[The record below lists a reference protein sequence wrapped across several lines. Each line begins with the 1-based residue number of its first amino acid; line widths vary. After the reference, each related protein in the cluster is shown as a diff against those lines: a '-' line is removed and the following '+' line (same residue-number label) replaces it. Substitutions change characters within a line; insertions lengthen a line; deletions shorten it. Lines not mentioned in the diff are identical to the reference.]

1 MKNVFHIDHVVHK
14 KVRLLSPLK
23 RMTEIQHL
31 NNIFSKYL
39 MKFHDNVP
47 YFYVILILHIMLEM
61 RNPILLLLQ
70 FFYSA

>member
-14 KVRLLSPLK
+14 KVRFLSPLK

-47 YFYVILILHIMLEM
+47 YFYVILI
-61 RNPILLLLQ
+61 
-70 FFYSA
+70 